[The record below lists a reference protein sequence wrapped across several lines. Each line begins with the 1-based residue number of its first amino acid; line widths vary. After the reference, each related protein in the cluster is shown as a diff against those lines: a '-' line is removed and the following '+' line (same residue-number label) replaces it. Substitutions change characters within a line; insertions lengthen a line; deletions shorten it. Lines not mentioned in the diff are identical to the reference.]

1 MIPIDLIHNNNQTS
15 YQNKKVEKNDTTPK
29 FKNMKSTDLLKE
41 TNKNSYFSKYIE
53 ECNRNKLNKK
63 IIIIR
68 YDNQKELNQKIHKL
82 IIILI

>member
-15 YQNKKVEKNDTTPK
+15 FQNKKVEKNDATPK
-29 FKNMKSTDLLKE
+29 YKNMKSTELLKE

-63 IIIIR
+63 NNN
-68 YDNQKELNQKIHKL
+68 NQLRKTKKDKQKDKKQNKKSN
-82 IIILI
+82 

>member
-53 ECNRNKLNKK
+53 ECNRNK
-63 IIIIR
+63 
-68 YDNQKELNQKIHKL
+68 
-82 IIILI
+82 